1 MGVVQFLYHPDT
13 VLTASDL
20 EILAEGLLAEIPIP
34 GVEAA
39 AFDSGIIRRTLL
51 QAAVDQTSIKAVTE
65 STRGTYSDDYTL
77 AQLHTIPP
85 KELEAVVN
93 LLLRQQATKVT
104 SLLALCQ
111 TRLPSEG
118 VLYRRGISFGRC
130 QLSPRYHRITCTKN
144 PH

>member
-1 MGVVQFLYHPDT
+1 MKCLYHPDT

-65 STRGTYSDDYTL
+65 STRGTYSDNYTL

-85 KELEAVVN
+85 KELKAVVN
-93 LLLRQQATKVT
+93 LLLRQQATMILG
-104 SLLALCQ
+104 SNSA
-111 TRLPSEG
+111 
-118 VLYRRGISFGRC
+118 
-130 QLSPRYHRITCTKN
+130 
-144 PH
+144 